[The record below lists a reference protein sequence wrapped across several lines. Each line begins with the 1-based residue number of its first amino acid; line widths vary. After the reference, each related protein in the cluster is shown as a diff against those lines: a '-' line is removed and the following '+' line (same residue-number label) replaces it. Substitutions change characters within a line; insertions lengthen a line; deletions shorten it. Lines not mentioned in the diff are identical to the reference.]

1 MGKILIVEGAQV
13 LRDVLSAALSVGGHE
28 VVAEGDAA
36 GALMRL
42 REQSFDVVIAAL
54 ELPGVSATELLAQV
68 RQVAGAV
75 PVLLVADASSV
86 AQAVEVAKHGAYG
99 HVQTPVSIDELGV
112 LVTRALEYIQLVRE
126 NEILKGRSKGNAN
139 GDGAVVTPLAEIE
152 KQVILNTLEQ
162 FKGHRMR
169 TASALGIGVRTLGMK
184 LKRWREEGQLIEVGR

>member
-1 MGKILIVEGAQV
+1 MLIMGKILIVEGAQV

-99 HVQTPVSIDELGV
+99 YVQTP
-112 LVTRALEYIQLVRE
+112 
-126 NEILKGRSKGNAN
+126 GRS
-139 GDGAVVTPLAEIE
+139 
-152 KQVILNTLEQ
+152 
-162 FKGHRMR
+162 
-169 TASALGIGVRTLGMK
+169 
-184 LKRWREEGQLIEVGR
+184 EER